1 MELHVLVPGR
11 PAELVAR
18 ILDGR
23 LEIVPPAAPAP
34 AVQPGAVSPAS

>member
-1 MELHVLVPGR
+1 MELHIILPGR

-23 LEIVPPAAPAP
+23 LEIVPPVPGTPAQPRIQLPAA
-34 AVQPGAVSPAS
+34 